1 MCFLRNDTV
10 KIIAAGFIVLT
21 LISIPMFWCRCI
33 SETSLDEIM
42 PGRAREINIMPSGLM
57 PDDIENDPCD
67 NFFHSQITAS
77 GRFDPVKALGI
88 PDYFLDR
95 QPGGRL
101 SSVISHNYEDSRNN
115 HVYYFDHISGLI
127 IYRGIQVRRLPDKST
142 ELEHSNYYIG
152 PDGISEI
159 SGEELGRFIDP
170 ITHRAQLIFDR
181 KLRRFFSVDF
191 NKMKVTAG
199 PEIQADDKHNPI
211 QIKYLEKN
219 AYVDFP
225 RLHINI
231 TPPGKRITV
240 PDEKDPNKTKQQMKY
255 ITTIATYMN
264 PYALVLDESGRIDLL
279 DKETLRFA
287 GPAGHLILPE
297 SLYKSHAIQYASP
310 DDLSVYKIE
319 SVAIGK
325 DSKDLEHRGI
335 CVATISREGS
345 AMALA
350 VFDKNAKLIRIK
362 HSKITDEHPYRD
374 KHTAK
379 SIYFDRPWAPFWTI
393 VKYSIENI
401 HPPILCITSFLT
413 ANSIEA
419 TTGYRAM
426 FLLPNSFTAMKAR
439 GNDEKPLIRFIEAL
453 ILLAPGIALALFFAW
468 RINRDALRIGLSEN
482 TRLCWI
488 LAAAAFGLV
497 AYITYRLTKPNITL
511 VTCSNCGKQRRP
523 DMNKC
528 HRCSAKWLI
537 PELTPPTWRVIDQ

>member
-21 LISIPMFWCRCI
+21 LILIPMFWCRLI
-33 SETSLDEIM
+33 SETTLYEIM
-42 PGRAREINIMPSGLM
+42 PGRAREITIRPSGLI

-67 NFFHSQITAS
+67 NFIHSQITVS
-77 GRFDPVKALGI
+77 GSFDPVKALGA

-101 SSVISHNYEDSRNN
+101 SSGISHNYEDERNN
-115 HVYYFDHISGLI
+115 SAYYFDNKSGLLVLDST
-127 IYRGIQVRRLPDKST
+127 YVKRWNETT
-142 ELEHSNYYIG
+142 ELIQMHLYIG

-159 SGEELGRFIDP
+159 PGEELGRFIDP

-191 NKMKVTAG
+191 NRMKVTKG
-199 PEIQADDKHNPI
+199 PEIPTDDKHNPVQI
-211 QIKYLEKN
+211 QYLEKN
-219 AYVDFP
+219 SDNDLS
-225 RLHINI
+225 RLYINI
-231 TPPGKRITV
+231 RPPGRMITV
-240 PDEKDPNKTKQQMKY
+240 PDEKDPNRTKQQMKD
-255 ITTIATYMN
+255 ITMIATHVN

-287 GPAGHLILPE
+287 GPAGYLVLPE
-297 SLYKSHAIQYASP
+297 SLYQSDDTQYAAP
-310 DDLSVYKIE
+310 DDLWSYKIN
-319 SVAIGK
+319 SVAIRK
-325 DSKDLEHRGI
+325 DNGTLEHRGI
-335 CVATISREGS
+335 CVATISREGT

-350 VFDKNAKLIRIK
+350 VFDENAKRIRVK
-362 HSKITDEHPYRD
+362 HSEIRYDYAHRD
-374 KHTAK
+374 KATAIA
-379 SIYFDRPWAPFWTI
+379 IYSDQPWAPFWTI
-393 VKYSIENI
+393 VKYSTENI
-401 HPPILCITSFLT
+401 HPPILSIISFLT

-453 ILLAPGIALALFFAW
+453 MLLAPGIALAVFFAW
-468 RINRDALRIGLSEN
+468 RINSDALRIGLSEN
-482 TRLCWI
+482 TRFCWM

-523 DMNKC
+523 DMAKC